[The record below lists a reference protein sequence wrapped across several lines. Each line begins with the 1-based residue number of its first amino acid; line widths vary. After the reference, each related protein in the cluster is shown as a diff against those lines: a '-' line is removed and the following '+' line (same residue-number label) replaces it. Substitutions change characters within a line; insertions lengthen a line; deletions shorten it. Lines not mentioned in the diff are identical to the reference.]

1 MAVRIKTA
9 RQVDDAPR
17 PSLWRDPRV
26 RSIVYQ
32 VVTVVLFLLF
42 VAFIVRNTM
51 ENLQRQGIASGFGFL
66 DTTAG
71 FDIGFT
77 LIQYSAVSS
86 YGRAFVV
93 ALLNT
98 LLVAAAGCLLATILG
113 FILGIARLSSNW
125 LVARLATVYVE
136 TIRNVPLL
144 LQLLF
149 WYYAVLASLPQPRN
163 ALSIGDVVFLT
174 VRGLTVPN
182 PTLGP
187 GAWLTLTALLIAIV
201 ATVLLARWAR
211 ARREATGQGF
221 PTARVGVLLI
231 IGAPLLVFLIL
242 GAPVT
247 FEFAQMGRFRMEGGL
262 SLKPEFV
269 ALLVGLTIYTAAFI
283 AEIVRAGILSVSHGQ
298 VEAAHA
304 LGLRGSHT
312 LRLIVIPQAL
322 RVIIPPLTSQYLN
335 LTKNSSLAVAIG
347 YPEITAVVAGTILNQ
362 TGQAVEAILMTMA
375 VYLTLS
381 LTISLFMNWYN
392 ARKALVER

>member
-1 MAVRIKTA
+1 MAVEIKAEQAQDEPTRA
-9 RQVDDAPR
+9 AT
-17 PSLWRDPRV
+17 WRDPRV
-26 RSIVYQ
+26 RSIAYQ
-32 VVTVVLFLLF
+32 ALTIVLFLLF
-42 VAFIVRNTM
+42 VAYIVNNAAT
-51 ENLQRQGIASGFGFL
+51 NLARQGIASGFGFL

-77 LIQYSAVSS
+77 LIDFSAVSS

-98 LLVAAAGCLLATILG
+98 LLVASVGCVLATIVG
-113 FILGIARLSSNW
+113 FLLGIARLSTNW
-125 LVARLATVYVE
+125 LVARLATVYIE
-136 TIRNVPLL
+136 TVRNIPLL

-149 WYYAVLASLPQPRN
+149 WYFAVLAALPVPRN
-163 ALSIGDVVFLT
+163 ALSVADVVFLT
-174 VRGLTVPN
+174 VRGLIVPR
-182 PTLGP
+182 PIFGE
-187 GAWLTLTALLIAIV
+187 GALAVVVVFLLAII
-201 ATVLLARWAR
+201 ATVIIARWAR
-211 ARREATGQGF
+211 RRREETGQPF
-221 PTARVGVLLI
+221 HTVLTGLGLI
-231 IGAPLLVFLIL
+231 VVLPVLVFLAL
-242 GAPVT
+242 GAPVS
-247 FEFAQMGRFRMEGGL
+247 FEFAEMGRFRLQGGL

-269 ALLVGLTIYTAAFI
+269 ALLLGLTIYTAAFI

-304 LGLRGSHT
+304 LGLRGGHT
-312 LRLIVIPQAL
+312 LRLVVIPQAL

-347 YPEITAVVAGTILNQ
+347 YPEVTAVVAGTILNQ

-392 ARKALVER
+392 KRKALVER